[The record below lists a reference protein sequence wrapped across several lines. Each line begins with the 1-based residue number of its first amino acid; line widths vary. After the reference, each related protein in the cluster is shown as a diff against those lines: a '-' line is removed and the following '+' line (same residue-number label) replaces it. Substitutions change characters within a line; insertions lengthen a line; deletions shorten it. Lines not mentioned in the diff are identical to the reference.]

1 MQLVNIFS
9 FIKEKYLLLILIL
22 SVFPLYFVKI
32 SNSYLSLC
40 FLSAIALLPLI
51 SFNILLILRQHIL
64 ATKEQSLKVRSW
76 CLSDF
81 VAALKF
87 LYIKLL
93 KCRPFVYLSLL
104 FIIILSSS
112 LWSIETKELIKKSVW
127 IAIAFSLFCFTYKT
141 SLLHKKLVLKYIT
154 IYFYFL
160 MAASTAIIIF
170 RFCPNIDLA
179 FLKIFI
185 SKISIN
191 PNILHDI
198 HQNPST
204 YQHPVLSSVGGF
216 FPNPNVAGAYLG
228 INYFIARSLYKINNE
243 KKYLLFCII
252 IATSLYATG
261 SQVALLIWLIL
272 NFSIFCLCKKT
283 RFARILTWSIC
294 LFLICGS
301 MIFLIIYNWAFG
313 LNINRFMPSII
324 LRMEMF
330 DFAYSKFSSHW
341 LLGFGFGGWKGEI
354 ASCETIYHLDAP
366 HNTLLALWGNS
377 GIIATLA
384 GLLFIYSILRFGYR
398 LTGIQNMELNRL
410 GYGVI
415 LSFLFYFI
423 QGMSENYGLI
433 GNERMC
439 VILFIFLGYVYAQ
452 EKQQCL

>member
-1 MQLVNIFS
+1 MQLINIFS
-9 FIKEKYLLLILIL
+9 FIKEKYLLFILVSSI
-22 SVFPLYFVKI
+22 FPVYFVKI

-40 FLSAIALLPLI
+40 FLSVVALLPLI
-51 SFNILLILRQHIL
+51 FFN
-64 ATKEQSLKVRSW
+64 
-76 CLSDF
+76 
-81 VAALKF
+81 
-87 LYIKLL
+87 IKLL
-93 KCRPFVYLSLL
+93 KWRPFFYLSLL
-104 FIIILSSS
+104 FIIILLSS
-112 LWSIETKELIKKSVW
+112 LWSIETKELIKKLIW
-127 IAIAFSLFCFTYKT
+127 IAIVFSLFCFAYKT
-141 SLLHKKLVLKYIT
+141 SLLHKELVLKYIT
-154 IYFYFL
+154 IYYYFL
-160 MAASTAIIIF
+160 MVVSTAIIIF
-170 RFCPNIDLA
+170 RFCPNIELS

-185 SKISIN
+185 SKICIN
-191 PNILHDI
+191 PNILYDI
-198 HQNPST
+198 YRGVPG
-204 YQHPVLSSVGGF
+204 YQLPALSSAGGF
-216 FPNPNVAGAYLG
+216 FANPNVLGAYLG

-243 KKYLLFCII
+243 KKYLIFCII
-252 IATSLYATG
+252 IAISIYATG

-283 RFARILTWSIC
+283 RFTKILTWSIC

-313 LNINRFMPSII
+313 FNIDRFMPSII

-341 LLGFGFGGWKGEI
+341 LLGFGFGGWKREI
-354 ASCETIYHLDAP
+354 ASCETIYHLNAP

-398 LTGIQNMELNRL
+398 LTRIQNMELNRL

-433 GNERMC
+433 GDERMC